1 MARDAGPKPTQ
12 MRSWSSSWGVHRRA
26 ERSNEGIMIWAGSGL
41 WLLQLFFKDFKDFQG
56 FSRCYPVLDF
66 QSNDRL
72 KENGGYLD

>member
-41 WLLQLFFKDFKDFQG
+41 WLLQLFFKGFQG
-56 FSRCYPVLDF
+56 FSRIFRDF
-66 QSNDRL
+66 QGATQFWISKAMTD
-72 KENGGYLD
+72 